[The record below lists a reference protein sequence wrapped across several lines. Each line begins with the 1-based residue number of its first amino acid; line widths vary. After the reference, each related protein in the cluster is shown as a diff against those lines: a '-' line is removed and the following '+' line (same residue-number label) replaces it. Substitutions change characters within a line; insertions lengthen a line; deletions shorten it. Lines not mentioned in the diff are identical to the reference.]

1 MYLLVG
7 LGNPGSQYAGNRHNV
22 GFMVV
27 DEIHRRYGFAPH
39 RSRFEGELAEGEI
52 AGKKVLL
59 LKPSTFMNESGRSV
73 GAVARFYKI
82 PPQKVIVL
90 HDEIDLVP
98 GKIRAKAGGGAAG
111 HNGLK
116 SIAQHLG
123 REFRRVRIGI
133 GRPSEKYLIT
143 GHVLRDFSQGDRN
156 WVEKTIDAIATA
168 IPSLLFEKDAEFM
181 NKVGLILNSS
191 SKREK
196 KPEAFDP
203 EEQNEC

>member
-1 MYLLVG
+1 MFLLVG

-82 PPQKVIVL
+82 PPEKVIVL
-90 HDEIDLVP
+90 HDELDLAP
-98 GKIRAKAGGGAAG
+98 GNIRAKAGGSVAG

-116 SIAQHLG
+116 SIAQHFS
-123 REFRRVRIGI
+123 REIRRVRIGV
-133 GRPSEKYLIT
+133 GHPGDKNLVT
-143 GHVLRDFSQGDRN
+143 GHVLRDFSEADRK
-156 WVEKTIDAIATA
+156 WVGQSIDAIAEAT
-168 IPSLLFEKDAEFM
+168 PLLFSREGPEFLT
-181 NKVGLILNSS
+181 KVRLILNPSRKS
-191 SKREK
+191 E
-196 KPEAFDP
+196 
-203 EEQNEC
+203 N

>member
-27 DEIHRRYGFAPH
+27 DKIHRRYAFAPH
-39 RSRFEGELAEGEI
+39 RLKFEGELAEGEI

-116 SIAQHLG
+116 SIAHHFSK
-123 REFRRVRIGI
+123 EFWRIRIGV
-133 GRPSEKYLIT
+133 GHPGDKNLVT
-143 GHVLRDFSQGDRN
+143 GHVLRDFSETDRS
-156 WVEKTIDAIATA
+156 WVDRTIDAIAEAT
-168 IPSLLFEKDAEFM
+168 PLLLSSEGPEFLT
-181 NKVGLILNSS
+181 KVRLILNPSP
-191 SKREK
+191 K
-196 KPEAFDP
+196 K
-203 EEQNEC
+203 EQKTQ